1 MKGLK
6 LYQNIFIETPDIKV
20 GKQYFPSGSSPPF
33 CCPYPK
39 LRALFFFKF
48 IYFERKS
55 ASRGGAERERIS
67 SRPHTASAEP
77 DEGLKPMSHE
87 IMI

>member
-6 LYQNIFIETPDIKV
+6 LYQNIFIETQDIKV

-55 ASRGGAERERIS
+55 ASRGGAERERES
-67 SRPHTASAEP
+67 QAGPTLLVQSLMRGSNP
-77 DEGLKPMSHE
+77 
-87 IMI
+87 